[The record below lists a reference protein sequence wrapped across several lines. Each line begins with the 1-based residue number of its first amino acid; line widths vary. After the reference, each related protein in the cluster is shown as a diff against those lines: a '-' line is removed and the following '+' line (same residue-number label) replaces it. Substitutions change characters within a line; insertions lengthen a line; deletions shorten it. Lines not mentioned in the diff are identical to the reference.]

1 MVQQLYTCQDLA
13 KVGETVLFIFI
24 IIIKTLAFYHDIQ
37 IVHDII
43 KNKSIEPN
51 TVASHWEEVCM
62 KSDKIK
68 KRNVIVCQMT
78 FTTRAMKWLLGW
90 NCCFAMFAQDW

>member
-51 TVASHWEEVCM
+51 TAASH
-62 KSDKIK
+62 
-68 KRNVIVCQMT
+68 
-78 FTTRAMKWLLGW
+78 
-90 NCCFAMFAQDW
+90 